1 MWIKHYFKSW
11 GFYFNTEMD
20 SNQHLGSEYSLN
32 FLEAQVWTLKPTFT
46 FIMNWTIFQIFL
58 HSWALQKSRLQLC
71 GLGWDLEVALL
82 KYFMCLCTPIHPH
95 TLMYTHTNINTPTQN
110 AGAHPTAL
118 PTDTSLRQRYYTD
131 FEHSKQNYTT
141 LPQNEKHN
149 RRAANHFTKW
159 DDS

>member
-32 FLEAQVWTLKPTFT
+32 LLEAQVWTLKPTFT

-71 GLGWDLEVALL
+71 GLGWDLQVALL
-82 KYFMCLCTPIHPH
+82 KYFMCLCTPRLTHSH
-95 TLMYTHTNINTPTQN
+95 TPTHTHVYTHKHKHTYAECRCPSNCTT
-110 AGAHPTAL
+110 H
-118 PTDTSLRQRYYTD
+118 RHF
-131 FEHSKQNYTT
+131 FEAEILHRLWTLKTKLHHS
-141 LPQNEKHN
+141 
-149 RRAANHFTKW
+149 ATKW
-159 DDS
+159 KTQ